1 MKNLFVT
8 FNAKTKKKER
18 HDIFRCCERKE
29 EKIDNNE
36 NLNLTSPPPPENS
49 LNNILNTSASST
61 INSSIDSG
69 KMTYN
74 FFIPEQPFSVNP
86 NFSVNSNINTNN
98 SNNSDSNKFL
108 GKKTKIRFDII
119 KNEETKGINSNN
131 CNIFNISNSQST
143 DGSIINKDTD
153 KNESFELNQEKIE
166 KTDNNDFYDNTYIS
180 IKKLKIRQN
189 NGYLNEGR
197 WSFKEHI
204 KFIEAIAEYGKN
216 WKDGQ
221 KYVGSR
227 TSAQARSHA
236 QKFFLKLKTIKN
248 TNYDFDFS
256 SKNIKN
262 LSDIIEIIKK
272 KEEYRI
278 NGKDY
283 IINTLINLSKT
294 ISCEN
299 IDLYKK
305 NTKNDLYK
313 EKDNGN
319 ENEKDYDYT
328 FSSNKDI
335 KFDIYNDNDNDIN
348 NTSPLKTEKRNKSKT
363 HFYIKN
369 NVNENNIDNIDNIQN
384 KDNKNNITNEEN
396 KNITDNKITNENG
409 DDIINDNKTNKDDLN
424 KEASILLNNNIKN
437 INNNKVEEKTKY
449 IQKEDN
455 YLMLE
460 EKNNRFI
467 IDDGIIYLTDNIDIL
482 DINNISFTIK
492 EYYYL
497 KSYELPYLFYNK
509 YFYS

>member
-1 MKNLFVT
+1 V
-8 FNAKTKKKER
+8 
-18 HDIFRCCERKE
+18 
-29 EKIDNNE
+29 
-36 NLNLTSPPPPENS
+36 
-49 LNNILNTSASST
+49 
-61 INSSIDSG
+61 
-69 KMTYN
+69 
-74 FFIPEQPFSVNP
+74 
-86 NFSVNSNINTNN
+86 
-98 SNNSDSNKFL
+98 
-108 GKKTKIRFDII
+108 
-119 KNEETKGINSNN
+119 
-131 CNIFNISNSQST
+131 
-143 DGSIINKDTD
+143 
-153 KNESFELNQEKIE
+153 
-166 KTDNNDFYDNTYIS
+166 
-180 IKKLKIRQN
+180 
-189 NGYLNEGR
+189 
-197 WSFKEHI
+197 
-204 KFIEAIAEYGKN
+204 
-216 WKDGQ
+216 Q

-248 TNYDFDFS
+248 SNYDFDFS

-335 KFDIYNDNDNDIN
+335 KFDIYNDNDNDNDIN

-460 EKNNRFI
+460 EKNDRFI